1 MDGPASQCCQQDFD
15 AQQKGGSTKQ
25 ETKMLKRLLLTTA
38 LLAPLPAQASTITVF
53 ATNSYGGG
61 VLAYSEI
68 FGYSTVLATGPD
80 GLPVSGGVVSAFHSG
95 NSYEL
100 AANNV
105 SNTIPDT
112 LNIYALWQGIT
123 SPTGL
128 LTVTTRMATD
138 EYAYYPWYIS
148 EVVYINGQGVVG
160 HTQWYQGGPPV
171 ETFTV
176 SPGVPFDLQLQLQF
190 VSDGAYPYGD
200 FGAYVIATLADPP
213 PVHAPGPVVGAGL
226 PGLLALVGGW
236 LWRRKRK
243 HA

>member
-1 MDGPASQCCQQDFD
+1 
-15 AQQKGGSTKQ
+15 
-25 ETKMLKRLLLTTA
+25 MLKRLLLTTA
-38 LLAPLPAQASTITVF
+38 LLAPLPVQASTITVF

-68 FGYSTVLATGPD
+68 FGYSTFLATGPD

-128 LTVTTRMATD
+128 LTVTTQMATD
-138 EYAYYPWYIS
+138 EYAYYPWYVS
-148 EVVYINGQGVVG
+148 EAVYINGQGVVG
-160 HTQWYQGGPPV
+160 HTQVGLYGPPT
-171 ETFTV
+171 ETFSVPT
-176 SPGVPFDLQLQLQF
+176 SAPFDLQLQLQF
-190 VSDGAYPYGD
+190 VSNGEYPYGD
-200 FGAYVIATLADPP
+200 FGAYVIATLSDPP
-213 PVHAPGPVVGAGL
+213 PVHAPGPIVGAGL
-226 PGLLALVGGW
+226 PGLFTAFGIWW
-236 LWRRKRK
+236 LNRRRQK
-243 HA
+243 AA